1 MATSRFSKAKKLD
14 VSLFEAPKETSAK
27 HTRKLNTC
35 KVSQLS
41 ERVSKPLSHKDN
53 NDDDSP
59 PSDVSSSIIDE
70 ILKSRTSNKTSYKS
84 PDYADELASTSSK
97 SVMDVQYQ
105 ETTVRPSM
113 GLNISDDNELMENLD
128 NNPDESSEDDFDGF
142 EEVPTKEK
150 ESVYFIQ
157 PETAFKVDGISIDN
171 ASDKNKIGDISS
183 LVSFD
188 DNATPMVVEDTLEIV
203 QNSTEFLRSCLEENY
218 VIFFEHAPGIVYS
231 KKKIEKIFCFSLL
244 LQSRRKV
251 YL

>member
-1 MATSRFSKAKKLD
+1 MIPKIFLSLSSISLKLGNFSILYLSISALLRKFSLYQRYLFTIFLLSQKTMATSRFSKDKKLD

-35 KVSQLS
+35 KVLQLS

-128 NNPDESSEDDFDGF
+128 NNPDESSEDEFDGF

-157 PETAFKVDGISIDN
+157 PETAYKVDGISIDN

-183 LVSFD
+183 LYR
-188 DNATPMVVEDTLEIV
+188 L
-203 QNSTEFLRSCLEENY
+203 STIMPALW
-218 VIFFEHAPGIVYS
+218 
-231 KKKIEKIFCFSLL
+231 
-244 LQSRRKV
+244 
-251 YL
+251 